1 MLGFQ
6 IKKSEAGRQ
15 IAKKN
20 TKEFSHLNKLKD
32 YEEVEIKPKEK
43 YPRFQIA
50 VLFFFL
56 LIFISIFTIVR
67 HQSPTHSSQEMVKS
81 SSVREN
87 IKKSESEK
95 KENKT
100 KKESTSSQ
108 KEVVAPP
115 QTVEVPK
122 TASEASN
129 SLVDNNSQTLSEA
142 PQSGNESL
150 AEQSDTEQELRQQ
163 AIDEAN
169 QKAEE
174 IAQSL
179 ASSAQEEGYIVNIER
194 Q

>member
-1 MLGFQ
+1 M
-6 IKKSEAGRQ
+6 KS
-15 IAKKN
+15 
-20 TKEFSHLNKLKD
+20 LKD
-32 YEEVEIKPKEK
+32 YESVEIQPKGK
-43 YPRFQIA
+43 HLRFQIA
-50 VLFFFL
+50 VLLFFL

-67 HQSPTHSSQEMVKS
+67 HQPPTHSSQEMVKS
-81 SSVREN
+81 SSVRKT
-87 IKKSESEK
+87 IKKSEPVK

-108 KEVVAPP
+108 KEVVAPK
-115 QTVEVPK
+115 QTVEAPK
-122 TASEASN
+122 PPSETSS

-142 PQSGNESL
+142 PQSANDSL
-150 AEQSDTEQELRQQ
+150 VEEADTEQGLRQQ